1 MNYSKFMQ
9 KHDYSVRYIS
19 IFVFFFQNSG
29 IQPVI
34 QISGPTTLA
43 PGQSAIWTITT
54 VLVDGS
60 SLLSL
65 DIYGTGTYPLDF
77 CSSRF
82 KESGT
87 CILMYNLRSLLLRCW
102 HEHMGIV

>member
-1 MNYSKFMQ
+1 MTIHS
-9 KHDYSVRYIS
+9 DTL
-19 IFVFFFQNSG
+19 VFLSFLQNSG
-29 IQPVI
+29 FQPVI

-87 CILMYNLRSLLLRCW
+87 HCILMYNLRSPVLACTHGYCLTT
-102 HEHMGIV
+102 I